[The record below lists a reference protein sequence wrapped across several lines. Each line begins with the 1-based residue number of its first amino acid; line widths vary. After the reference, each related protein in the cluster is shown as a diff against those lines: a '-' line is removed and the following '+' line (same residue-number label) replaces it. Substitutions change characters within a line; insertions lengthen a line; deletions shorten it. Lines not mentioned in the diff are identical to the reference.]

1 MFNFTFNNIVAADE
15 ASDDRILLFIANKFR
30 DARNAY
36 PLTFLSKR
44 ISIASLAETMI
55 DDWDLSTDENII
67 AQRIE
72 RIVDVPE
79 SGFLFKQPVES
90 LDIYDEKNNNEDEY
104 SVMLDPEILIL
115 PEDQLQELGRSI
127 GWSHFDV
134 LTLLRQEAID
144 SVTNID
150 KVIKDNYIS
159 RATVDFNNHILKFN
173 VQMSDFN
180 ALPILATLKASDN
193 VEISIDHASM
203 PTATVTIR

>member
-1 MFNFTFNNIVAADE
+1 MLNFTFNNIVAADE
-15 ASDDRILLFIANKFR
+15 ASDIRILLFIANKFR
-30 DARNAY
+30 DANFAH
-36 PLTFLSKR
+36 PLTILGKR
-44 ISIASLAETMI
+44 MSIASLANTMI
-55 DDWDLSTDENII
+55 TDWDLSTDENIM

-72 RIVDVPE
+72 RIVDVPK
-79 SGFLFKQPVES
+79 SGFLFKEPVES
-90 LDIYDEKNNNEDEY
+90 LDIYDEKDDNEDEY

-134 LTLLRQEAID
+134 LTMLRQEATN
-144 SVTNID
+144 SVTNLD
-150 KVIKDNYIS
+150 VVIKNNYLS
-159 RATVDFNNHILKFN
+159 RAMVDFDNHTLKFN
-173 VQMSDFN
+173 IQMSDFN

>member
-30 DARNAY
+30 DARNAH
-36 PLTFLSKR
+36 PHTILSKR
-44 ISIASLAETMI
+44 MSIASLAKTMI
-55 DDWDLSTDENII
+55 DDWDLSTDENIMT
-67 AQRIE
+67 QRIE
-72 RIVDVPE
+72 RIVDVPR

-90 LDIYDEKNNNEDEY
+90 LDIYDQHNNNEDEY

-134 LTLLRQEAID
+134 LTMLRQEAID
-144 SVTNID
+144 SVTNLD
-150 KVIKDNYIS
+150 KVIKNNYLS
-159 RATVDFNNHILKFN
+159 RAMVDFDNHTLKFN
-173 VQMSDFN
+173 IEMSDFN
-180 ALPILATLKASDN
+180 ALPVLATLKASDN
-193 VEISIDHASM
+193 VEISIDHSSM

>member
-30 DARNAY
+30 DARNAH
-36 PLTFLSKR
+36 PHTILSKR
-44 ISIASLAETMI
+44 MSIASLANTMI

-72 RIVDVPE
+72 RIVDVPR

-90 LDIYDEKNNNEDEY
+90 LDIYDQHNNNEDEY

-127 GWSHFDV
+127 DRPHFDV

-150 KVIKDNYIS
+150 NVIKDNYIS

-180 ALPILATLKASDN
+180 ALPVLATLKDSNN
-193 VEISIDHASM
+193 VEISIDHSSM